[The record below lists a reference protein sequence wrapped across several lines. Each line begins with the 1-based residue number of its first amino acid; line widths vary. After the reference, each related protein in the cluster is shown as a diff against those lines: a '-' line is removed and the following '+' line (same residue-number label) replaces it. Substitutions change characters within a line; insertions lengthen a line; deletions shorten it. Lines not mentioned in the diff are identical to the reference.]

1 MELKEK
7 LKKLRNKL
15 LENKEEQVQIDD
27 RPTIKKS
34 EDITEAVTNH
44 FAKVRDVDLNAKVDN
59 FIKWYSKDKYSD
71 YVKEYRINDM
81 KNFIEKMAV
90 WYELRYPD
98 YEINLL
104 MSSFSQDKNPT
115 EIISEM
121 NNKDLFDETAEY
133 PSFEVFIKS
142 LSAKERRYIS
152 TPKYYNLG
160 NGDSYLKLT
169 PTGIIQCAEGL
180 RLNDNEKQEINKEF
194 KGKHIEE
201 LLSFVKEKAPSSDV
215 YKSLKEI
222 INDYNNK
229 LYQKEEVLNCVMY
242 RIIERGGER
251 IGPRRAFLFAKEFG
265 RNIDIPMMYGVDY
278 SDPGLGNF
286 ISEYIKAGGSKDLT
300 CYIGYFPKT
309 NKTKKLDTKSIRD
322 LAVAKNNPSI
332 LYTPEETEL
341 HQRMVNTLSKKVEQ
355 ERAKKEEVKQLRL
368 ERKYYE

>member
-7 LKKLRNKL
+7 LKKLRDKL
-15 LENKEEQVQIDD
+15 LENKAEQVQFDD
-27 RPTIKKS
+27 RATTKKS
-34 EDITEAVTNH
+34 ECTTETVVSH
-44 FAKVRDVDLNAKVDN
+44 FAKVRDVDLNVKVDN
-59 FIKWYSKDKYSD
+59 FIKWYSKDRYSD
-71 YVKEYRINDM
+71 YVKEYKINDM

-98 YEINLL
+98 YEVNLL
-104 MSSFSQDKNPT
+104 MSSFSQNQNST
-115 EIISEM
+115 ETLSAM

-169 PTGIIQCAEGL
+169 PTGIIQCTEGL
-180 RLNDNEKQEINKEF
+180 WLNDNERQEINKEF

-201 LLSFVKEKAPSSDV
+201 LLSFVKEKAPDSDV
-215 YKSLKEI
+215 YKSLKEV
-222 INDYNNK
+222 INDYNSK

-251 IGPRRAFLFAKEFG
+251 IGPRRAFLFAKEFE

-322 LAVAKNNPSI
+322 LAVAMNNPSI

-341 HQRMVNTLSKKVEQ
+341 HQRMVNVLSTKAGQ
-355 ERAKKEEVKQLRL
+355 EKVKQ
-368 ERKYYE
+368 KK